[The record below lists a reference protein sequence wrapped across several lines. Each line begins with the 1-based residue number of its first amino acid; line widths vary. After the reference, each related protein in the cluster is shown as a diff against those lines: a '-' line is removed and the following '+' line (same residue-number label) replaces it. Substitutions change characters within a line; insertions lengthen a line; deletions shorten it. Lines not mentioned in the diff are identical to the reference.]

1 MILVDMNQ
9 ISLASVM
16 MHLNITKRHSVEGG
30 MVRHMILNSLRMYR
44 ERFFEEYG
52 ELVICYDSK
61 HYWRRD
67 IFPQYKAGR
76 KKTRDSSSHDWD
88 DIFEFLNAFKD
99 EMIEFMPYKVL
110 EVYGAEADDIIAWLC
125 RCGEFSE
132 WQKLIISNDRDFI
145 QLCDDKTVLVR
156 PGKNEEVLN
165 KNKILE
171 QYQIHPRNFAWARAI
186 TGDKSDNLEGV
197 KGLGLAT
204 VAKRFSF
211 LSENK
216 DYGLQDILT
225 HAKNNNSKIKA
236 YQNVLD
242 NEEIIASNYEIMQL
256 YTSTIS
262 SQGVQKLKYAVKNDG
277 VTLNRSEIRKM
288 LLKDGIGTLNID
300 ELMLMLNS
308 HQK

>member
-16 MHLNITKRHSVEGG
+16 MHLNITKRDSVESG

-110 EVYGAEADDIIAWLC
+110 EVYGAEADDIIYTLTH
-125 RCGEFSE
+125 EFESDNG
-132 WQKLIISNDRDFI
+132 KTLILSGDKDFI
-145 QLCDDKTVLVR
+145 QLQRYGNVTQYSPITKKFINGVVWNEYLDEHILRGDTGDGVPNVLSPDNTFVDGLRQR
-156 PGKNEEVLN
+156 PLGKKKIQSWVEHNIEDVLPNDEV
-165 KNKILE
+165 K
-171 QYQIHPRNFAWARAI
+171 RNFQR
-186 TGDKSDNLEGV
+186 
-197 KGLGLAT
+197 
-204 VAKRFSF
+204 
-211 LSENK
+211 NK
-216 DYGLQDILT
+216 KLIDLT
-225 HAKNNNSKIKA
+225 EAP
-236 YQNVLD
+236 QELF
-242 NEEIIASNYEIMQL
+242 
-256 YTSTIS
+256 
-262 SQGVQKLKYAVKNDG
+262 
-277 VTLNRSEIRKM
+277 SEITKTWKEAKTNPRSK
-288 LLKDGIGTLNID
+288 LLNYFIQNRLSDLMDCIGD
-300 ELMLMLNS
+300 F
-308 HQK
+308 